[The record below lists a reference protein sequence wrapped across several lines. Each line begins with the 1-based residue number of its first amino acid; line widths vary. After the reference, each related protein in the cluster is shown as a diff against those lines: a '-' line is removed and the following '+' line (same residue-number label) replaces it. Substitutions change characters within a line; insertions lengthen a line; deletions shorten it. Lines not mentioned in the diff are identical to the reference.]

1 MEVSLSVPKKKAE
14 WEIITN
20 GFNTKWNFPQCI
32 GAIDGKH
39 IVIKAPKHS
48 GSLYFN
54 YKNQFSIVLLALVD
68 HDYNFTCIDIGSYGS
83 ASDGGIF
90 GKSAL
95 NTAIIQNQL
104 DLPENSV
111 IPLKEYL
118 MKLFPRRPNQHIK
131 ERVYNYRHCRARR
144 ISENAFGI
152 LTNRFRIFSRTID
165 LEPNKIVKIVK
176 ACCTL
181 HNWIRKKNKSNYGIT
196 TDIEDVVNSTVNL
209 GSWREDPAPG
219 GIINLAA
226 TRDRH
231 FNDAARLKRTQFA
244 NYFMGEGEVEWQYR
258 MVNMQVV

>member
-1 MEVSLSVPKKKAE
+1 
-14 WEIITN
+14 
-20 GFNTKWNFPQCI
+20 
-32 GAIDGKH
+32 
-39 IVIKAPKHS
+39 
-48 GSLYFN
+48 
-54 YKNQFSIVLLALVD
+54 LVD
-68 HDYNFTCIDIGSYGS
+68 DDYNFTCIDIGSYGN

-111 IPLKEYL
+111 ILGNEA
-118 MKLFPRRPNQHIK
+118 
-131 ERVYNYRHCRARR
+131 RHCRARR

-165 LEPNKIVKIVK
+165 LEPNKVVKIVK

-196 TDIEDVVNSTVNL
+196 IDIEDVVNNTVNL

-219 GIINLAA
+219 GIINLAP
-226 TRDRH
+226 TRDRN
-231 FNDAARLKRTQFA
+231 FNAAARLKRTQFA
-244 NYFMGEGEVEWQYR
+244 NYFIGEGEVEWQYR
-258 MVNMQVV
+258 MINMQVV